1 MLHLPRRRPAASS
14 EKQATRPRVFLALA
28 GLSEPGQA
36 PTHPPVTTKPTE
48 SLRGAAEARTAERA
62 SDRFPEPV
70 GASAPRAIAIST
82 NVTAL
87 VADTCAIILLS
98 QIIYWSRRGVEV
110 ASRDGWIFKT
120 AREWE
125 VETGLSRKMQRRAR
139 DILVGGGWIEE
150 RLQSMPARLEFR
162 LRLSALLPSLAQR
175 SEIEIPV
182 PSWSWVCDQD
192 EPGFQRILGRSFL
205 FHAGFSAH
213 MPIAAAMMA
222 SRLLSASGAGRRGE
236 VMHRAPKYV
245 QLHRDGWCLE
255 TGLSRDQWQSARNVL
270 RELALLLERR
280 RNFPRRIDLAIDAP
294 AAVALLNSKPPAE
307 AYGRNRAKQEGGNGS
322 YLNPPPVLPHSTFR
336 VFPNQPSSGSQTH
349 LYSSLQGLLPLQPL
363 NGPASTGLSWSI
375 RYAAVLG
382 WDQSSLKEKQ
392 WAILE
397 AEQPRTLGVLVWPKL
412 LDGQADR
419 ASCASHLHG
428 LAADVQQQV
437 LDEVDFVSAAKPVVN
452 PVGLVRTLCRK
463 AREGRFVAE
472 GAHRI
477 ASGRRLRAQA
487 EARMEVAK
495 QGASQPSSPTP
506 VAPVDV
512 SMEIDRLR
520 EVRASIRA
528 RGGR

>member
-1 MLHLPRRRPAASS
+1 
-14 EKQATRPRVFLALA
+14 
-28 GLSEPGQA
+28 
-36 PTHPPVTTKPTE
+36 
-48 SLRGAAEARTAERA
+48 
-62 SDRFPEPV
+62 
-70 GASAPRAIAIST
+70 
-82 NVTAL
+82 
-87 VADTCAIILLS
+87 
-98 QIIYWSRRGVEV
+98 
-110 ASRDGWIFKT
+110 
-120 AREWE
+120 
-125 VETGLSRKMQRRAR
+125 
-139 DILVGGGWIEE
+139 
-150 RLQSMPARLEFR
+150 MPARLEFR

-175 SEIEIPV
+175 SEIEIPI

-192 EPGFQRILGRSFL
+192 DPGLQRILGRSFL
-205 FHAGFSAH
+205 FHSGFSAH

-255 TGLSRDQWQSARNVL
+255 TGLSRDQWQSARKVL

-307 AYGRNRAKQEGGNGS
+307 AYGRNRVKQEGGNGS
-322 YLNPPPVLPHSTFR
+322 YQNPPLVLPDSTFR

-349 LYSSLQGLLPLQPL
+349 LYSSLQGLLPLQPQ

-375 RYAAVLG
+375 GYAPVVG
-382 WDQSSLKEKQ
+382 WNQCSLRKEQ
-392 WAILE
+392 GAGQVS
-397 AEQPRTLGVLVWPKL
+397 EQPGTAGALVWPKL
-412 LDGQADR
+412 FDGQADR
-419 ASCASHLHG
+419 TSCAVHLDG
-428 LAADVQQQV
+428 LTADAQQQV
-437 LDEVDFVSAAKPVVN
+437 LDEVDFINAAKPVVN

-477 ASGRRLRAQA
+477 ASGRRIRAQA

-495 QGASQPSSPTP
+495 QGGSQPVSSTQ

-512 SMEIDRLR
+512 SVEIDKLR

-528 RGGR
+528 RGGK